1 MAIPLSV
8 DVTVKPGVLAATG
21 SAIDLNGIIFT
32 DNTVAP
38 VGVAQSFTSLAD
50 VGGYYGTAS
59 TEYDMARVYFTG
71 YDNASRTPGQLFFW
85 AYPQVSRFAF
95 LRSASLSTMSLADI
109 KSINGSLTITISG
122 TPTTSTVDL
131 STATSFA
138 NAATLLDTAFSVL
151 VDVTYDTNG
160 KAFVFELPVGSSI
173 DDTIAFATG
182 AIASDLLL
190 TEAKGAV
197 TSLGS
202 AAITDAA
209 SNFVAL
215 KAQTQNFS
223 TFTTSFE
230 ATIDQHV
237 AFSQIVSASA
247 SRFAYVGWSNP
258 DGTIDNYAFANTV
271 INTYG
276 YGGVLPVYGEH
287 TDAAA
292 VLSYGACLNFELNNG
307 RRSLK
312 FREFSNAGL
321 IPKVTTEALHNQLI
335 ADGYTAYGVY
345 SENNVSAKYFSD
357 GTITGDF
364 KWFDAYLG
372 QIWVNANIQG
382 AVINALMSEQ
392 YIGYNTAGRIAIETP
407 IIGVMNQ
414 FGLWG
419 GFSTGATLTPT
430 QTNTI
435 NSVTG
440 VDVSSTLSNQGYFI
454 YIGPFTPSMRAAR
467 TSPVIYIWYVDG
479 GVIQEVYINSIEVQ

>member
-21 SAIDLNGIIFT
+21 SAIDLNGTIFT
-32 DNTVAP
+32 DNVAAP
-38 VGVAQSFTSLAD
+38 VGVAQSFTSLTD

-59 TEYDMARVYFTG
+59 VEYDMARVYFTG
-71 YDNASRTPGQLFFW
+71 YDNSSRTPGQLFFW
-85 AYPQVSRFAF
+85 AYPQASRFAF
-95 LRSASLSTMSLADI
+95 LRSASFASTTLADI
-109 KSINGSLTITISG
+109 KTINGSLTLTISG

-138 NAATLLDTAFSVL
+138 NAATLLDTAFSGL

-160 KAFVFELPVGSSI
+160 KAFVFALPVGSSI
-173 DDTIAFATG
+173 EDTIAFATG
-182 AIASDLLL
+182 PIASDLLL

-202 AAITDAA
+202 AAVTDAA
-209 SNFVAL
+209 GNFVLL
-215 KAQTQNFS
+215 KNQTQNFAA
-223 TFTTSFE
+223 FTTSFE
-230 ATIDQHV
+230 ATIAQHL
-237 AFSQIVSASA
+237 AFSQVVGSSA

-258 DGTIDNYAFANTV
+258 DGLIDNYVFAADV
-271 INTYG
+271 KTYG
-276 YGGVLPVYGEH
+276 YGGVLPIYGEH

-292 VLSYGACLNFELNNG
+292 VLSYGACMNFDLNRG

-321 IPKVTTEALHNQLI
+321 IPKVTTETLHNQLI
-335 ADGYTAYGVY
+335 ADGYTAYGLY
-345 SENNVSAKYFSD
+345 SENKVTAKYFSD
-357 GTITGDF
+357 GAITGDF

-382 AVINALMSEQ
+382 TVIDALMSEQ
-392 YIGYNTAGRIAIETP
+392 YIGYDTAGRIAIETP
-407 IIGVMNQ
+407 IIGIMNQ
-414 FGLWG
+414 FGAWG
-419 GFSTGATLTPT
+419 GFATGQPLTPT

-440 VDVSSTLSNQGYFI
+440 VDVSATLSNQGYFI